1 MKKLTPERRQAVE
14 TELALWRTANQQA
27 QKVPLYSNEWF
38 ALVRDRNRSF
48 DLIMNCLALSMKR
61 TDLLCWG
68 QATLET
74 FYTPDGEPRK
84 DIATL

>member
-48 DLIMNCLALSMKR
+48 DLIMNCLSLSMKR
-61 TDLLCWG
+61 TDMLCWG
-68 QATLET
+68 QASLEA

>member
-27 QKVPLYSNEWF
+27 QRVPLHSTEWF

-48 DLIMNCLALSMKR
+48 DLIMQTLGLSMKR
-61 TDLLCWG
+61 TDLLVWNH
-68 QATLET
+68 ATLET
-74 FYTPDGEPRK
+74 FYTPNGEPRK
-84 DIATL
+84 DIATK

>member
-1 MKKLTPERRQAVE
+1 MLKLTPERRLAVE

-27 QKVPLYSNEWF
+27 QRVPLHSDEWY

-48 DLIMNCLALSMKR
+48 DLIMQTLGLSTKR
-61 TDLLCWG
+61 TDLLVWNH
-68 QATLET
+68 ATLET

-84 DIATL
+84 DIATK